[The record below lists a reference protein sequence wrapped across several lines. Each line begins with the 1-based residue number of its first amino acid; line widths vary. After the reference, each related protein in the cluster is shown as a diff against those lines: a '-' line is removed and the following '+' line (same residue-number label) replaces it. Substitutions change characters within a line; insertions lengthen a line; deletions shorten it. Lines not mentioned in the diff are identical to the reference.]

1 MTFFRDFRRG
11 DDSFLPYGGFNK
23 VCANNIDRLGVVW
36 GQFYV
41 GNGVSSSFL
50 DGMLGSRGPVLG
62 PPGRPSHVSGWRPGE
77 NVSNLL
83 ELEAL

>member
-1 MTFFRDFRRG
+1 MTIFRRFHRG

-23 VCANNIDRLGVVW
+23 DGANNISCFGAVEDL
-36 GQFYV
+36 FCV

-62 PPGRPSHVSGWRPGE
+62 PLWQACRV
-77 NVSNLL
+77 
-83 ELEAL
+83 